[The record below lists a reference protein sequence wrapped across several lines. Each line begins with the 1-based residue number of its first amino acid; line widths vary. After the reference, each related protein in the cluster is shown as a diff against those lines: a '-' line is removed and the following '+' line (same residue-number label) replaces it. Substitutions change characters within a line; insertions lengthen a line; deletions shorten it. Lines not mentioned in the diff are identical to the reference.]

1 MDFNKRLKNIRKRAN
16 VTQKSVAE
24 YLGITLRTYQ
34 RYEEGTIEPPLS
46 KIVSISEYF
55 DIPTDCLLCNGF
67 FANWDEIL
75 IHKEEILLLL
85 KEKILS
91 FPSGFDT
98 SVLTESQ
105 LAHILPAIFAKITFE
120 GNEINVYPLV
130 QTDMFPI
137 SAYADEH

>member
-1 MDFNKRLKNIRKRAN
+1 MDFNERLKNIRKRAN
-16 VTQKSVAE
+16 ITQKSIAE

-46 KIVSISEYF
+46 KIVSISKYF

-67 FANWDEIL
+67 FSNWDEIL

-85 KEKILS
+85 KKEILS

-120 GNEINVYPLV
+120 SNEINVYPLV
-130 QTDMFPI
+130 QTDMFPV
-137 SAYADEH
+137 SVYVGEH